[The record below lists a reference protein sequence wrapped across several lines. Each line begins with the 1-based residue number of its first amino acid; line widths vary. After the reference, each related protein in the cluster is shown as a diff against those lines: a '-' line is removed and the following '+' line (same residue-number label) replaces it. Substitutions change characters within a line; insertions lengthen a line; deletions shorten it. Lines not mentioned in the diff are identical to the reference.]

1 MAAAQNARSWS
12 ILRMDAPDKRRRGR
26 EILEAWYFFTSTS
39 LALAIATW
47 PVAGCSVAKKN
58 RDWTNKE
65 PTNQQMIN
73 LNAVGVFRFFLA

>member
-1 MAAAQNARSWS
+1 MAAAQTARSWS
-12 ILRMDAPDKRRRGR
+12 ILRMDAQKTKRGR

-47 PVAGCSVAKKN
+47 PVGGSVAKKN